1 MRDTR
6 ISERVLPWGPR
17 SRSLRRLRSP
27 ASALTAFAALL
38 SMSLMAGPARGVT
51 PADPCSLP
59 RTGAHHSVGLDSWN
73 TAYPRPDRT
82 LDAVM
87 VFLSFPDSTPRV
99 GPAELAADYFPAAP
113 RFFDRASYGKL
124 RLRPHPVPRW
134 IEMPAASGSYGIRRD
149 WDSRLRTAYLHDAV
163 RAADPVVD
171 FSRYDIVYLVA
182 DPDAPG
188 VDSDATKVVNFE
200 LPMEADGSR
209 IRRIVTLFEDRPPD
223 RHVLAHETG
232 HVFDLPDLY
241 HRPEAGAA
249 DWDRFVGDW
258 DLMGSQFGLAPEPF
272 GWHKWKLG
280 WLDRSRIVCVEG
292 PGATQHLVQPLE
304 KPLRSRVSSLR
315 PGATA
320 VSAPPDTRL
329 LVVPLGPT
337 EALVLE
343 GRGRYGND
351 SEVCR
356 TGILLYRV
364 RSDVPSV
371 EGPIRVVD
379 THPATA
385 ACHQRSVHPQL
396 ADAPLRPGE
405 TFTLDVGGGVRVAVG
420 ERQASGGWPVRI
432 VRG

>member
-1 MRDTR
+1 MRDAR
-6 ISERVLPWGPR
+6 IPERALPWGPWR
-17 SRSLRRLRSP
+17 RSLRRLRSP
-27 ASALTAFAALL
+27 ASALTAFVAVLTL
-38 SMSLMAGPARGVT
+38 SLTAGPARGATSV
-51 PADPCSLP
+51 DPCSLP
-59 RTGAHHSVGLDSWN
+59 RTGVHHSVGLDSWD

-87 VFLSFPDSTPRV
+87 VFLSFPDSAPR
-99 GPAELAADYFPAAP
+99 ADTADLAADYFPAAP

-124 RLRPHPVPRW
+124 RLRPHPVNRW
-134 IEMPAASGSYGIRRD
+134 IEMPAASGAYDIRRD
-149 WDSRLRTAYLHDAV
+149 WDSRLRTAYLRDAV

-171 FSRYDIVYLVA
+171 FSRYDVIYLVA

-200 LPMEADGSR
+200 LPMEADGSQ

-241 HRPEAGAA
+241 HRPEAGGG

-258 DLMGSQFGLAPEPF
+258 DVMGSQFGLAPEPF

-280 WLDRSRIVCVEG
+280 WLDRGRVVCVQG
-292 PGATQHLVQPLE
+292 SGATQHLVQPLG
-304 KPLRSRVSSLR
+304 KPLRPRVNGLR

-329 LVVPLGPT
+329 LVLPLGPT

-351 SEVCR
+351 AGVCR
-356 TGILLYRV
+356 TGVLLYRV

-379 THPATA
+379 THPTTS
-385 ACHQRSVHPQL
+385 ACRHSSVHPQL

-405 TFTLDVGGGVRVAVG
+405 TFTLEEGGGIQVEVG